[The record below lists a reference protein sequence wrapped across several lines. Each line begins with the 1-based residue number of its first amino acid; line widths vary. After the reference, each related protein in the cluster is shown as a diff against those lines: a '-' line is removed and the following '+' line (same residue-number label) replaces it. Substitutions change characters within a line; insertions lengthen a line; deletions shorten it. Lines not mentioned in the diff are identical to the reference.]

1 MSMNVNIDETWV
13 PEPDLMQSA
22 PRRIVSFIDYPD
34 RNRPNVPLFSGIAGA
49 LLVIGFFL
57 YLRAVTKQSGGNI
70 PLSIPLMLAGFT
82 GLVYFPFRLRQ
93 HLMRSEHLV
102 TNGAPVMARLLSADN
117 LNGDTYA
124 RSVKYQVS
132 LPGGEL
138 GHREVNVDDRVLPK
152 RIPSNVTALM
162 DMSSGDVELYVA
174 LPFRAVAKAVPA
186 TVAAAQQDVAQQAV
200 PQEMGT
206 IAASNAPEIK
216 REKPKEESEKPKRE
230 TFE

>member
-1 MSMNVNIDETWV
+1 
-13 PEPDLMQSA
+13 
-22 PRRIVSFIDYPD
+22 
-34 RNRPNVPLFSGIAGA
+34 
-49 LLVIGFFL
+49 
-57 YLRAVTKQSGGNI
+57 
-70 PLSIPLMLAGFT
+70 
-82 GLVYFPFRLRQ
+82 
-93 HLMRSEHLV
+93 MRSEHLV

-186 TVAAAQQDVAQQAV
+186 SVAAAQAQQAAAQQAV

-206 IAASNAPEIK
+206 IAVSNAPEIK
-216 REKPKEESEKPKRE
+216 REKPKEETQKPKRE